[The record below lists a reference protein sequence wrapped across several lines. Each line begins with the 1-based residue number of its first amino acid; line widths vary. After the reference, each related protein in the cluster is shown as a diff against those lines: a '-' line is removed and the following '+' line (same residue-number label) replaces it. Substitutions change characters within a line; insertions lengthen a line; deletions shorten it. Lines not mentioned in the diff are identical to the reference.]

1 MQKRKIFRWGG
12 IVMLIYFS
20 IGLLL
25 YYFQEKLLFR
35 PVKVDRKASY
45 DWGIPYRELNLME
58 NERSNLNIT
67 QFSTSADSLRGVV
80 LYFHGN
86 RNNIGW
92 YARFAPYFTRNG
104 YEVWMIDYPGYGK
117 STGAFSEQKIYEWAL
132 QLYKLAR
139 TRFQPAQ
146 IILYG
151 KSMGTGIASQLAAV
165 RDCRRLILETP
176 YYDFPSILRPYLFL
190 YPLEDILRYQ
200 FPTYRYLPRVTAPIT
215 LLHGTADGIVR
226 YSNAVDLLPLL
237 KKGDELVT
245 VPGGSHN
252 DLYDYPMVSSTID
265 SLLR

>member
-1 MQKRKIFRWGG
+1 MQKRKIVRWGSATLLLYLS
-12 IVMLIYFS
+12 V
-20 IGLLL
+20 GLLL
-25 YYFQEKLLFR
+25 YHFQEKLLFR
-35 PVKVDRKASY
+35 PEKVDRNVRY
-45 DWGIPYRELNLME
+45 DWGIPYREVNLME
-58 NERSNLNIT
+58 NERSTLNII

-117 STGAFSEQKIYEWAL
+117 STGTFSENKIYEWAL
-132 QLYKLAR
+132 LLYKLAR

-146 IILYG
+146 ITLYG
-151 KSMGTGIASQLAAV
+151 KSMGTGVASQLASV

-176 YYDFPSILRPYLFL
+176 YYDFPSVLRPYLFL
-190 YPLEDILRYQ
+190 YPLDYILHYQ
-200 FPTYRYLPRVTAPIT
+200 FPTYRYLPKVTAPIT

-226 YSNAVDLLPLL
+226 YGNAVDLLPLL

-245 VPGGSHN
+245 VAGGSHN
-252 DLYDYPMVSSTID
+252 DLYDYPKVSSKID
-265 SLLR
+265 SLLQ

>member
-1 MQKRKIFRWGG
+1 
-12 IVMLIYFS
+12 MLLYIS

-25 YYFQEKLLFR
+25 FYFQEKLLFR
-35 PVKVDRKASY
+35 PEKVDRHTSY

-58 NERSNLNIT
+58 NERSNLNII
-67 QFSTSADSLRGVV
+67 QFTTSADSLRGVV

-117 STGAFSEQKIYEWAL
+117 STGTFSEQKIYEWAL
-132 QLYKLAR
+132 LLYKLAR
-139 TRFQPAQ
+139 THFQPAQ

-190 YPLEDILRYQ
+190 YPLEYILRYQ

-226 YSNAVDLLPLL
+226 YSNAVHLLPLL
-237 KKGDELVT
+237 KKEDELVT

-252 DLYDYPMVSSTID
+252 NLYDYPMVSSKID
-265 SLLR
+265 SLLQ